1 MAKLKTNNR
10 PQERFNALFGREFIV
25 KKAYGKLVFC
35 EFHRRTN
42 KNPTKAQLKTQNRFR
57 KAVQYAKK
65 IDQNPEKR
73 QAYIKKLGHG
83 KSVFSLAMKEF
94 FEKERD

>member
-1 MAKLKTNNR
+1 MAKLKTNNH
-10 PQERFNALFGREFIV
+10 PQEGFNALFGKEFIV
-25 KKAYGKLVFC
+25 RKAYGKLVFC

-42 KNPTKAQLKTQNRFR
+42 KKPTQGQLSSQNRFR
-57 KAVQYAKK
+57 KAVKYATE
-65 IDQNPEKR
+65 INQNPKKR
-73 QAYIKKLGHG
+73 ESYLKRVKPG